1 MTPIATPATI
11 PPEMSSARARTLAA
25 AAGGVLITGLL
36 ACQGPFPQSTL
47 HPAADLSATID
58 GLFRTIFWLA
68 TGVFVVVEGLLV
80 FILIRYRARPGQ
92 PPPPRVHGNTLL
104 EAAWT
109 LAPAVI
115 LVFVAVP
122 TIETI
127 FRTDGAPAE
136 GAIQIDVVGHQ
147 WWWEY
152 SYPAYGFVTANEMHI
167 PREAPVALT
176 LTSRDVIHSFWAPR
190 LGGKRDAIQGRRNR
204 LAFKADSAGVF
215 MGQCAEFCGESHA
228 NMGLRVV
235 VDEPVAFARWVAAQ
249 QAGAVPAD
257 SLSELARTG
266 LEAFRT
272 IRDPVTNTCIV
283 CHAVQGVSGGVMG
296 PNLTH
301 LASRATIAAGV
312 LPNTAE
318 GLARWLRD
326 PPAVKPGSLMPRI
339 GLSEAEIGA
348 LVAFLQ
354 SLR

>member
-1 MTPIATPATI
+1 MFLT
-11 PPEMSSARARTLAA
+11 
-25 AAGGVLITGLL
+25 
-36 ACQGPFPQSTL
+36 QGRFPQSTL
-47 HPAADLSATID
+47 HPAADLGVAID
-58 GLFRTIFWLA
+58 DLFTTIFWLA
-68 TGVFVVVEGLLV
+68 CAVFVVVEGLLV
-80 FILIRYRARPGQ
+80 YILIRYRARPGQ

-127 FRTDGAPAE
+127 FRTDGAPEA
-136 GAIQIDVVGHQ
+136 GAIQIEVVGHQ

-152 SYPAYGFVTANEMHI
+152 RYPAYNIVTANELHI
-167 PREAPVALT
+167 PREAPIALT

-190 LGGKRDAIQGRRNR
+190 LAGKRDAILGRTNR
-204 LAFKADSAGVF
+204 LAFRADSAGVF
-215 MGQCAEFCGESHA
+215 LGQCAEFCGESHA

-235 VDEPVAFARWVAAQ
+235 VQEPADFARWVAAQ

-257 SLSELARTG
+257 SLEPLARRG

-272 IRDPVTNTCIV
+272 IRDPAINTCIV
-283 CHAVQGVSGGVMG
+283 CHAVQGVSGGVLG

-301 LASRATIAAGV
+301 LASRATIAAGL

-326 PPAVKPGSLMPRI
+326 PPGIKPGSLMPHV
-339 GLSEAEIGA
+339 GLSEEEITA
-348 LVAFLQ
+348 LVAYLQ

>member
-1 MTPIATPATI
+1 M
-11 PPEMSSARARTLAA
+11 LF
-25 AAGGVLITGLL
+25 
-36 ACQGPFPQSTL
+36 QGPFPQSTL
-47 HPAADLSATID
+47 RPASDFGVAID
-58 GLFRTIFWLA
+58 ELFTTIFWLA
-68 TGVFVVVEGLLV
+68 TAVFVVVEGLLV
-80 FILIRYRARPGQ
+80 FILIRYRARPAQ

-127 FRTDGAPAE
+127 FRTDGRPE
-136 GAIQIDVVGHQ
+136 PGAVEIEVVGHQ

-152 SYPAYGFVTANEMHI
+152 RYPAYSIVTANELHI
-167 PREAPVALT
+167 PRGAPVLLT
-176 LTSRDVIHSFWAPR
+176 LTSQDVIHSFWAPR
-190 LGGKRDAIQGRRNR
+190 LGGKRDVIQGRRNR
-204 LAFKADSAGVF
+204 LAFTADSAGVF
-215 MGQCAEFCGESHA
+215 LGQCAEFCGQSHA

-235 VDEPVAFARWVAAQ
+235 VDEPQAFARWVSAQ

-257 SLSELARTG
+257 SLEPLAGRG
-266 LEAFRT
+266 LAAFRT
-272 IRDPVTNTCIV
+272 IRDPATHTCIV
-283 CHAVQGVSGGVMG
+283 CHAVQGISGGVLG

-301 LASRATIAAGV
+301 LASRATIAAGT

-326 PPAVKPGSLMPRI
+326 PPAIKPGSLMPRVS
-339 GLSEAEIGA
+339 LSDEEISA